1 MKPMNLFFLSLT
13 ALCLLLSQTVRS
25 EEGER
30 ADRVLFNE
38 NFEDGDPKGWDLMGR
53 GRAKVTTYAGNHSL
67 NLSKKRSAQVVVPL
81 EGFDRID
88 ITMQMAAMSLKEN
101 ESCRAELSLNQGK
114 TWQTLLKVTPKMA
127 DGITLHSKTARVKK
141 TANLG
146 EIMLR
151 FRANG
156 GGRANC
162 WGDNVEVLGRG

>member
-1 MKPMNLFFLSLT
+1 MKTTNLFFLSLT
-13 ALCLLLSQTVRS
+13 SLCLLFSHMVRS
-25 EEGER
+25 GEVER

-38 NFEDGDPKGWDLMGR
+38 NFEDGDPKGWDLTGR

-67 NLSKKRSAQVVVPL
+67 NLSKKRSAQVAVPL
-81 EGFDRID
+81 EGFDRVD

-101 ESCRAELSLNQGK
+101 ESCRAELSLNKGK

-127 DGITLHSKTARVKK
+127 DGITLHSNTARVKK

-151 FRANG
+151 FIANG

-162 WGDNVEVLGRG
+162 WGDNVEVLGRV

>member
-1 MKPMNLFFLSLT
+1 MKPINSFFLFLT
-13 ALCLLLSQTVRS
+13 AICLLVSQAVRS
-25 EEGER
+25 EEDKR

-67 NLSKKRSAQVVVPL
+67 NLSKKRSAQVTVPL
-81 EGFDRID
+81 EGFDGVD
-88 ITMQMAAMSLKEN
+88 ITMEMAAMGLKEN

-127 DGITLHSKTARVKK
+127 DGVTLHSKTARVKK
-141 TANLG
+141 TANL
-146 EIMLR
+146 EKIMLR
-151 FRANG
+151 FIANG